1 MSKVFVLFFEPN
13 VKFTL
18 NGNVESC
25 TTSNLATS
33 WCGYHGYAQT
43 AGSNRYIVLPYL
55 GNGGGAKGYCYQSCH
70 FSNEMANY
78 ANVFTHEL
86 ADTVTDPDLKNY
98 RASNGNEVADICTTQ
113 YKNLTV
119 PSPPG
124 NCAGTTAAYYTQKLW
139 SNSACACV

>member
-1 MSKVFVLFFEPN
+1 MFAFFFEPN
-13 VKFTL
+13 VAFAM
-18 NGNVESC
+18 NGNAFSC
-25 TTSNLATS
+25 TTSLLSTS

-55 GNGGGAKGYCYQSCH
+55 GNGGGARGYCYQYCH
-70 FSNEMANY
+70 FSNELANY

-86 ADTVTDPDLKNY
+86 AETVTDPDLRNY
-98 RASNGNEVADICTTQ
+98 RASNGFEIGDICNAQ
-113 YKNLTV
+113 YNYLTV

-124 NCAGTTAAYYTQKLW
+124 NCAATTAGYFPQKLW